1 MMNNITA
8 FFKSERNYIL
18 SCYCM
23 VFLLPSFPFLSSF
36 SLIVFFVFS
45 LSHLKQHNNN
55 KHLKSMGV
63 FLILFLMYV
72 VSLFFSP
79 YTERALELIF
89 RIAPTFIFPL
99 LIYYS
104 KLHHKINYSLLKNY
118 FLLGVIVS
126 CLVSLLASLIISF
139 LEKDYQYLFYYN
151 LGKTLHIHP
160 TYYSLFVLTAIHF
173 NLTNQNKLMLKYK
186 PYISSLLFLMVFLL
200 QSKTALVVFIGYAL
214 FIVIANKFSF
224 RNNKEMYI
232 PLAFIILIIALS
244 SSLNKNRFNEF
255 FKSSG
260 IAEIGTFQ
268 ENGIAQR
275 LWLWNEAIEQI
286 KQSPLIGFGIGAQNK
301 KFKWEV
307 EKKTLNNNFSLAYT
321 KAIKRISLLNLH
333 NQYLQILYDLGI
345 VGLSLF
351 VFFVIQA
358 LFLGFKNKNIS
369 FVIVFLYFT
378 TFLWTENLLD
388 RQAGVYFYSV
398 ILSLLYFEDWALN
411 CKK

>member
-1 MMNNITA
+1 
-8 FFKSERNYIL
+8 
-18 SCYCM
+18 
-23 VFLLPSFPFLSSF
+23 
-36 SLIVFFVFS
+36 
-45 LSHLKQHNNN
+45 
-55 KHLKSMGV
+55 MGV
-63 FLILFLMYV
+63 FLIIFLMYV
-72 VSLFFSP
+72 VSFFFSP
-79 YTERALELIF
+79 YTERALELIL
-89 RIAPTFIFPL
+89 RIAPTFIFPV

-104 KLHHKINYSLLKNY
+104 KLHHKIDYSLLKNY

-126 CLVSLLASLIISF
+126 CSVSLFASLINSF
-139 LEKDYQYLFYYN
+139 LEKDFQYLFYYN

-173 NLTNQNKLMLKYK
+173 NLTNQNKFMLKYK
-186 PYISSLLFLMVFLL
+186 LCISSLLFLMIFLL
-200 QSKTALVVFIGYAL
+200 QSKIALVVFMGYAL
-214 FIVIANKFSF
+214 FIVTANKLSF
-224 RNNKEMYI
+224 RNNKELYI
-232 PLAFIILIIALS
+232 PLTLIILIIALS

-275 LWLWNEAIEQI
+275 LWLWNEAIDQI

-307 EKKTLNNNFSLAYT
+307 EKKTLNNNFSLAHT

-358 LFLGFKNKNIS
+358 LILGFKNKNIS

-388 RQAGVYFYSV
+388 RQAGVYFYSI
-398 ILSLLYFEDWALN
+398 ILPLLYFEGWALSR
-411 CKK
+411 KK